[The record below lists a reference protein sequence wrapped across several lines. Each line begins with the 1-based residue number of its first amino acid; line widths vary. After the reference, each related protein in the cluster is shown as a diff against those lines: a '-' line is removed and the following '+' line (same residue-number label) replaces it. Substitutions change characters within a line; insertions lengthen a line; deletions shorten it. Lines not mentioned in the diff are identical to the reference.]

1 MTFAELQQR
10 LIYEIREDT
19 YNRYS
24 LAERQ
29 AALNEAYQILNL
41 DAYITKKTLLV
52 SVPPT
57 NNGVY
62 FTYTLP
68 SDCIQVLNVVALD
81 TLSDGSTE
89 EVLTYRRKDKAEWNE
104 VCLPGIYYYDI
115 VLENNAYTL
124 YAQVPGSYQQIAI
137 KYLAKVNDMV
147 NDTDVPFNGLLA
159 PFHYLIAVYAA
170 YLLLRYDDPQMASIK
185 LKEYQDGLMR
195 LWSYQYGKEEYTLQ
209 WQ

>member
-1 MTFAELQQR
+1 MTFADLQQR

-24 LAERQ
+24 LAERK
-29 AALNEAYQILNL
+29 AALNEAYQTLNL
-41 DAYITKKTLLV
+41 DAYISKKTLYV
-52 SVPPT
+52 NVPPT
-57 NNGVY
+57 KGAY

-68 SDCIQVLNVVALD
+68 SDCIQVLNVVVLG

-89 EVLTYRRKDKAEWNE
+89 EVLTYRRKNKAEWNE
-104 VCLPGIYYYDI
+104 AHLPDIYYYDI

-124 YAQVPGSYQQIAI
+124 YAQVPGSYTQIAI
-137 KYLAKVNDMV
+137 KYLAKVDDMV

-170 YLLLRYDDPQMASIK
+170 YLLLRYDDPQMASMK